1 MRFDQ
6 LARDIG
12 EWNEQLPWER
22 PIIDRCVELS
32 DAVHASGDATG
43 LGILRERVPAVLSL
57 LA

>member
-1 MRFDQ
+1 LRFDQ
-6 LARDIG
+6 PARDIG

-32 DAVHASGDATG
+32 DAAHASGDATG
-43 LGILRERVPAVLSL
+43 LGIVRERVPAVLSL